1 MPGEYM
7 QTIKVA
13 LVLTGCAFFAGTLW
27 ADWVYDYPI
36 LYQQTGDAITAASD
50 YYLRRAQAGE
60 IHMYAPVVPI
70 LLTVFGLSSGLA
82 LMEEHNIYFDGV
94 CTLLVLF
101 GVSSHATSVV
111 AGLKE
116 LAEAGVKTQ
125 SIESTIEILNKIA
138 AAHVIILGVIG
149 AVVVLQVVHFILL
162 KKWAYDAKRPQKK
175 AVRAE
180 KKSQ

>member
-7 QTIKVA
+7 QTVKVA
-13 LVLTGCAFFAGTLW
+13 FGVDRTLW

-36 LYQQTGDAITAASD
+36 LYNQTSDAVTAASD
-50 YYLRRAQAGE
+50 YYLRRAQAGDL
-60 IHMYAPVVPI
+60 HMYAQAVPI
-70 LLTVFGLSSGLA
+70 FLAVFGLSSGLA

-94 CTLLVLF
+94 CTLLILF

-111 AGLKE
+111 AGFKQLTE
-116 LAEAGVKTQ
+116 TGVKAQ
-125 SIESTIEILNKIA
+125 GIESTVEILNKIA
-138 AAHVIILGVIG
+138 AAHVIILGVLG
-149 AVVVLQVVHFILL
+149 AVMVLQVIHYFLL

-175 AVRAE
+175 TVKAE